1 MTSATSWQGF
11 LFSLWQNSKIMVT
24 MDNIEKLNRP
34 GLWFV
39 KTRQPCTELC
49 KYVYELA
56 VELGLPVVVYSSASK
71 REVQNNVIEMIKK
84 KCVDMASDE
93 LERNWLEQ
101 EMTEYNTHGKFWY
114 PEEMNDYVPNGSFW
128 SNYVSF
134 DEFKI
139 LSFNN
144 SFSNLYLIDNLS
156 ELRYDGDSE
165 LSQSLPLIEKE
176 AIEFKKTMI
185 VFVSSYDSCID
196 ESFMN
201 KRLLLSK

>member
-1 MTSATSWQGF
+1 
-11 LFSLWQNSKIMVT
+11 MVIDK
-24 MDNIEKLNRP
+24 MDSYEKLSKP

-71 REVQNNVIEMIKK
+71 KEIQNNIIEMVKK
-84 KCVDMASDE
+84 KCIDMASDE

-101 EMTEYNTHGKFWY
+101 EMTEYNTHGQFWY

-128 SNYVSF
+128 SNYVFF

-139 LSFNN
+139 LSFTNT
-144 SFSNLYLIDNLS
+144 FSNLYLIDNLS
-156 ELRYDGDSE
+156 ELWYDDESN
-165 LSQSLPLIEKE
+165 LLRSLPSIEKE
-176 AIEFKKTMI
+176 AVKYKKTFI

-196 ESFMN
+196 ENYMSC
-201 KRLLLSK
+201 RLLLK

>member
-1 MTSATSWQGF
+1 
-11 LFSLWQNSKIMVT
+11 
-24 MDNIEKLNRP
+24 MDKTDSYEKLNKP

-49 KYVYELA
+49 RCVYELA

-71 REVQNNVIEMIKK
+71 REIQNNVIEMVKK
-84 KCVDMASDE
+84 ICVDMASDE

-101 EMTEYNTHGKFWY
+101 EMTEYNTHGQFWY

-128 SNYVSF
+128 RNYVSF

-139 LSFNN
+139 LSFTNT
-144 SFSNLYLIDNLS
+144 FSNLYLIDNLS

-176 AIEFKKTMI
+176 AVEYNKTIVVFIASPNTEMLSEF
-185 VFVSSYDSCID
+185 VENHLF
-196 ESFMN
+196 
-201 KRLLLSK
+201 